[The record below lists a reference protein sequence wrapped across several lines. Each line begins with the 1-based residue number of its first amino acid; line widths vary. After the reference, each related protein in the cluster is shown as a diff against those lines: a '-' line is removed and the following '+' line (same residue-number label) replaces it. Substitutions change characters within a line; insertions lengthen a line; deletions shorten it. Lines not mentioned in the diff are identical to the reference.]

1 MQKSLFCN
9 ILKPKMKNMSKTTE
23 QIPYSLEYIIHAS
36 PQMLF
41 NLISTASGLSEWF
54 CNDVNIKG
62 DIFEFKWDD
71 SNQFAQL
78 IHLRPGKSVKFKW
91 LESPA
96 NTYFEFK
103 IKQDELTKEISLII
117 NDFSEEDETEDSKM
131 LWDNQIENLM
141 HKLGNV

>member
-1 MQKSLFCN
+1 
-9 ILKPKMKNMSKTTE
+9 MKNMSNTTE

-41 NLISTASGLSEWF
+41 KLISSASGLSEWF

-62 DIFEFKWDD
+62 DIYEFKWDD
-71 SNQFAQL
+71 TNQFAQL

-91 LESPA
+91 LESPN
-96 NTYFEFK
+96 NTFFEFK
-103 IKQDELTKEISLII
+103 IKQDELTKELSLII
-117 NDFSEEDETEDSKM
+117 NDFAEEDDLEDSKM
-131 LWDNQIENLM
+131 LWDNQIEVLM